1 MTMTIN
7 RDSQQRNN
15 CKRKEMTIL
24 QLNNTI
30 AKMKSSLNEL
40 NSRFEMADEAIS
52 TL

>member
-24 QLNNTI
+24 QLKNTI
-30 AKMKSSLNEL
+30 AKMKSSLNGL
-40 NSRFEMADEAIS
+40 NSRFKMADETTGI
-52 TL
+52 L